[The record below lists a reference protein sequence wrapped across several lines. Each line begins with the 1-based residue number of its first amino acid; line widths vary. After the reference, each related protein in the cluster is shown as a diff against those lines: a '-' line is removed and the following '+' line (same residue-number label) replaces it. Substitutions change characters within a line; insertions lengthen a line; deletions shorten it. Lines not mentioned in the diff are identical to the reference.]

1 MMVPAAVLTDPSS
14 DILQYP
20 PVREH
25 EGSTMIPEGRR
36 DRDPSLTPAP
46 PVPPKDEG
54 CRKAIIPSADLLRRA
69 QARLTEGGLGHYWD
83 RHVRAGAVTLL
94 IGETSA
100 GKTVFLHNLAYHLA
114 AGEVF
119 LGIRPPRPLRV
130 LHVDFESYDEIYAE
144 HLGVIG
150 TDPHWD
156 FFDLENTSPGDGLV
170 AQLTA
175 IVMRERYDVLVVDPL
190 MEAYPVRDENDN
202 AMANTQMLAFR
213 RLARSTNSAVI
224 LVHNSGL
231 RKGGRKKD
239 PSGDKFMGRGATA
252 RVDRAD
258 VSINFTAPSDRER
271 LLTVKKARGKN
282 LNQQMKLRFSGTLGY
297 ELVTTT
303 GGGGVD
309 HAVSPPLGAKTLEI
323 ALAERDV
330 GRADF
335 SDMPT

>member
-1 MMVPAAVLTDPSS
+1 
-14 DILQYP
+14 
-20 PVREH
+20 
-25 EGSTMIPEGRR
+25 
-36 DRDPSLTPAP
+36 
-46 PVPPKDEG
+46 
-54 CRKAIIPSADLLRRA
+54 
-69 QARLTEGGLGHYWD
+69 
-83 RHVRAGAVTLL
+83 
-94 IGETSA
+94 
-100 GKTVFLHNLAYHLA
+100 
-114 AGEVF
+114 
-119 LGIRPPRPLRV
+119 
-130 LHVDFESYDEIYAE
+130 
-144 HLGVIG
+144 
-150 TDPHWD
+150 
-156 FFDLENTSPGDGLV
+156 
-170 AQLTA
+170 
-175 IVMRERYDVLVVDPL
+175 
-190 MEAYPVRDENDN
+190 
-202 AMANTQMLAFR
+202 MANTQMLAFR